1 MDKWGDI
8 IRSLTLE
15 EGKDLLLHL
24 AKEIFSILSE
34 EEKRSFV
41 VEMVGQTG
49 KDKIG
54 SMVQL

>member
-8 IRSLTLE
+8 TRSLTLE